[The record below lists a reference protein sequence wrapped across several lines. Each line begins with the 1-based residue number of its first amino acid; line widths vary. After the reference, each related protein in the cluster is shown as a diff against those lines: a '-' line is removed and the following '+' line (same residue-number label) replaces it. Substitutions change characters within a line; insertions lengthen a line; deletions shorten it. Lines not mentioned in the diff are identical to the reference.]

1 MPAARP
7 LHPDNVPARDRLTPT
22 PGVSRLAPSLI
33 LTLSAEETI
42 YRQDQPVGFLYEV
55 VIGLVRTVRLAADGR
70 RTVQAFFVPG
80 DVFGLEHGERHLCS
94 AEAVGETRVARCERR
109 ALESRA
115 LGEEAAARTLWSWMT
130 LAAERAQARL
140 VWAGAVEKVSAF
152 LVEMAERTA
161 ADRRL
166 DLAMSR
172 YDIAD
177 YLGLSSET
185 VSRTFTALRHH
196 GVIAI
201 NGRTIHLL
209 RPDELRRLS
218 SARAH

>member
-1 MPAARP
+1 MPDAGP
-7 LHPDNVPARDRLTPT
+7 LHPDNVPAKDRLTPT

-33 LTLSAEETI
+33 LTLRGEETI

-55 VIGLVRTVRLAADGR
+55 VIGLVRAVRLAADGR
-70 RTVQAFFVPG
+70 RVVQDFFVPG
-80 DVFGLEHGERHLCS
+80 DVFGLEHGERHLCA

-109 ALESRA
+109 ALDRA
-115 LGEEAAARTLWSWMT
+115 LGEEAAARPLWSWMT
-130 LAAERAQARL
+130 LAAERAQAWL
-140 VWAGAVEKVSAF
+140 VCAGAVEKVSAF

-185 VSRTFTALRHH
+185 VSRTFTALRHR
-196 GVIAI
+196 GVIVI
-201 NGRTIHLL
+201 NGQTIRLL

-218 SARAH
+218 SARG